1 MHLWTRQSWI
11 WRARKGRVLTR
22 PATRMSV
29 ASARTRRCA
38 RTGADAVRRG
48 LTMWISRHRRSR
60 AGTAVLGLQIATGI
74 LVVVYFASTVFRV
87 RNTGSSFYDG
97 WIDNLGYG
105 GCVVLCAW
113 RAVTDRQQRLAWA
126 AITLSLVLFT
136 AGTVLYTTIVQFWNP
151 VPYPSIADAF
161 WLLFYPVA
169 YTGVGLLIRA
179 SAPRGSG
186 TIWLDGII
194 AALGVAALASVLV
207 IVHISD
213 GSRGSFATVATN
225 LAYPVGDLV
234 LIMMLVVVFV
244 MRGWQPGA
252 PWWTLGAG
260 FGIFALADTVYVLRV
275 TSGTY
280 VTGTPLDSLWLIGT
294 FLIAIAA
301 WQQGD
306 LRCDPAGRQQ
316 PAVVPAL
323 FLLSSLSI
331 VAVDAVWET
340 LLPLGVVLAVLT
352 LLVAIARLGHAY
364 RQLHVLAETRR
375 EARTD
380 ELTGLANRRLFY
392 ETLQG
397 CIKDGSGS
405 AKLAVIMVDLDRF
418 KEINDSLGHQ
428 AGDDVLRQL
437 APRLSPV
444 VGTAGT
450 LARLGGDEFGV
461 IVAPLASVADATGL
475 ADRIGEAL
483 GRPLPIA
490 GMSLQIDASIGIAVC
505 PKHGT
510 TAEVLLQKADVA
522 MYEAKRNHRC
532 WELYASDRDIHTRQ
546 RFELLADLP
555 AALTRGELV
564 LHYQPKLDL
573 ATGTVPGLEA
583 LVRWQHP
590 VHGLLFPDRFI
601 GLAEHT
607 GLIDILT
614 MTILDQALTQQAQWS
629 HGGLDLDIAVNV
641 SATSLRDGGLSDKIA
656 ALLLRRGVPPSRL
669 TIEITE
675 SSLMADPDLAIRLL
689 GRLKQLGVRISVD
702 DYGTGFASLAYL
714 RELPVDELKLDQ
726 SFLIGVPGNAKA
738 LSIVRSTIELAHA
751 LGLQIVTE
759 GVETQDTLELVT
771 ALGCDAAQGYFIGR
785 PASAADLSGTPGG
798 LAGPVHWNR
807 QSRWPRPA
815 SASDRST
822 APHHEEGR
830 AVDLRAPTR
839 PTATVVSRP

>member
-1 MHLWTRQSWI
+1 MPHPARRGAVHLWTRQSWI
-11 WRARKGRVLTR
+11 WRVRKGRVHPR

-38 RTGADAVRRG
+38 RTGAGAARRG

-87 RNTGSSFYDG
+87 RNMGSSFYDG

-213 GSRGSFATVATN
+213 GSRGSFATAATN

-306 LRCDPAGRQQ
+306 LRWDPAGRQQ
-316 PAVVPAL
+316 PAVVPAP

-331 VAVDAVWET
+331 GAVG
-340 LLPLGVVLAVLT
+340 P
-352 LLVAIARLGHAY
+352 
-364 RQLHVLAETRR
+364 
-375 EARTD
+375 
-380 ELTGLANRRLFY
+380 
-392 ETLQG
+392 
-397 CIKDGSGS
+397 
-405 AKLAVIMVDLDRF
+405 
-418 KEINDSLGHQ
+418 
-428 AGDDVLRQL
+428 AG
-437 APRLSPV
+437 P
-444 VGTAGT
+444 
-450 LARLGGDEFGV
+450 LARLGGDEFVV
-461 IVAPLASVADATGL
+461 IVAPRASVADATGL

-483 GRPLPIA
+483 GGPLPIA

-573 ATGTVPGLEA
+573 ATGTVLGLEA

-669 TIEITE
+669 TIEIPE
-675 SSLMADPDLAIRLL
+675 GSLMADPDLAIRLL

-702 DYGTGFASLAYL
+702 DYGTGFASLASL

-759 GVETQDTLELVT
+759 GVETQDTLELVA

-785 PASAADLSGTPGG
+785 PASSADLSGTPGG